1 MTLVPDPPQ
10 PEQTH
15 LYRQMSADQN
25 RQFTFKNLLPGTY
38 RVYAW
43 ETLDNGAHFDP
54 EVLKPHSSR
63 GARVDRRPRAY
74 RAAALASTDLSV
86 ILRHKRAKALR
97 WVQMARQMGPRTKM
111 RIGASIAFS
120 STWVQAPILLQLD
133 LPAHPE
139 RDGRGAG
146 RQFISV

>member
-54 EVLKPHSSR
+54 R
-63 GARVDRRPRAY
+63 
-74 RAAALASTDLSV
+74 
-86 ILRHKRAKALR
+86 
-97 WVQMARQMGPRTKM
+97 
-111 RIGASIAFS
+111 FS
-120 STWVQAPILLQLD
+120 SCTAVVARGLTDARAHIAP
-133 LPAHPE
+133 LPS
-139 RDGRGAG
+139 RR
-146 RQFISV
+146 RT